1 MGEEFYSTIKLIS
14 GEEIFALV
22 SVDNTNPEPVI
33 ILQNP
38 LVMKMIS
45 NKNGMGSMVKV
56 RKWMELADDDMFVMT
71 FDKILTMSECKDKKI
86 IGIYNNYISDEI
98 EDNIDIFNE
107 SGKVKPTN
115 KMGYVS
121 SVEDARKKFEVLF
134 KINQEPKES

>member
-22 SVDNTNPEPVI
+22 SVDDTNPEPVI

-56 RKWMELADDDMFVMT
+56 RK
-71 FDKILTMSECKDKKI
+71 
-86 IGIYNNYISDEI
+86 
-98 EDNIDIFNE
+98 
-107 SGKVKPTN
+107 
-115 KMGYVS
+115 
-121 SVEDARKKFEVLF
+121 
-134 KINQEPKES
+134 